1 MNNLCS
7 GLTKNGKC
15 QNSCIAETDNGN
27 PLCFDHILMWF
38 NADNYVNMRSNNYE
52 SSDQLSDESSYSS
65 SDESSY
71 SSSEEDEEQFKYQKR
86 KRSDK
91 IEPEFNS
98 KKQKTSLESNT
109 NNDIVISD
117 ETDQIEQVIELNLNT
132 ITPNELKNLI
142 QTYEEYDVVFHQ
154 LEKLHNQCENDIN
167 TLFQK
172 KQKVRYYVSIIMNNI
187 AVKFTETKNKMK
199 KQKIDDYFVVNLEDC
214 PLDKFEHHMST
225 LTYDEFAYVI
235 NNKNHDQN
243 KKILDNLNELFF
255 EYTKRLFQMDKNL
268 NQISHFMKAI
278 NYEL

>member
-1 MNNLCS
+1 
-7 GLTKNGKC
+7 
-15 QNSCIAETDNGN
+15 
-27 PLCFDHILMWF
+27 MWF